1 MISQDD
7 EWVSPE
13 DVADVMIKL
22 VTEGGEVEV
31 VASEADGKK
40 VVRVEGGM
48 ILEVAKGRVRVVN
61 AFGDEG
67 PRGARGN
74 TVGNTRMVEEEIL
87 GALGSGK
94 WGV

>member
-1 MISQDD
+1 MITQDD

-13 DVADVMIKL
+13 DVAAVMTRL
-22 VTEGGEVEV
+22 VEGGEVEV
-31 VASEADGKK
+31 VASEMADGKK
-40 VVRVEGGM
+40 VVKVEGGM
-48 ILEVAKGRVRVVN
+48 ILEVAKGRVREVK

-74 TVGNTRMVEEEIL
+74 TVGNVGMVEEEIL